1 MRKLTHNEVL
11 EMLQQTLIYKRIPE
25 NLRPILMTSIM
36 DLSDEMQAEVKR
48 QSVMQEQ
55 QRGLKVDTDVAVTR
69 IHERDA
75 MHDTE
80 RQTMRE
86 HIIFLGTQLENE
98 RHRSMEKTA
107 LLRRMLDPEDLGHAV
122 THEVRKL
129 AYAVLN
135 NEFNELRDMENK
147 K

>member
-25 NLRPILMTSIM
+25 NLRPILMTSVM

-48 QSVMQEQ
+48 QSVMQER

-69 IHERDA
+69 LHERDA

-98 RHRSMEKTA
+98 RRRSREKTDF
-107 LLRRMLDPEDLGHAV
+107 LRRLLHPEDLGHAV
-122 THEVRKL
+122 TYEVRQL
-129 AYAVLN
+129 AYAVIN
-135 NEFNELRDMENK
+135 NEFNDHRDMENK

>member
-1 MRKLTHNEVL
+1 LTYLTHDEVL
-11 EMLQQTLIYKRIPE
+11 EMLQQTLIYKRTPE
-25 NLRPILMTSIM
+25 NLRPILMTSVM
-36 DLSDEMQAEVKR
+36 DLADQMQAEIER
-48 QSVMQEQ
+48 RNEQMTENQMQ
-55 QRGLKVDTDVAVTR
+55 
-69 IHERDA
+69 DA
-75 MHDTE
+75 E

-98 RHRSMEKTA
+98 RHRSREKTA

-135 NEFNELRDMENK
+135 NEFNDHRDMENK

>member
-1 MRKLTHNEVL
+1 
-11 EMLQQTLIYKRIPE
+11 
-25 NLRPILMTSIM
+25 
-36 DLSDEMQAEVKR
+36 MQ
-48 QSVMQEQ
+48 
-55 QRGLKVDTDVAVTR
+55 
-69 IHERDA
+69 DA
-75 MHDTE
+75 E

-135 NEFNELRDMENK
+135 NEFNEHRDMENK

>member
-1 MRKLTHNEVL
+1 MTYLTHDEVL
-11 EMLQQTLIYKRIPE
+11 EMLQQTLIYKRTHE
-25 NLRPILMTSIM
+25 SLRPILMTSVM
-36 DLSDEMQAEVKR
+36 DLADQMQAEIER
-48 QSVMQEQ
+48 RNEQMTENQMQ
-55 QRGLKVDTDVAVTR
+55 DA
-69 IHERDA
+69 ERK
-75 MHDTE
+75 
-80 RQTMRE
+80 TMRE

-98 RHRSMEKTA
+98 RHRSREKTA

-135 NEFNELRDMENK
+135 NEFNDHRDMENK